1 MKTLVVALGGNAFLK
16 PGQKGTA
23 REQMKNIENVM
34 EHVVGL
40 LKKGYRLV
48 LTFGNGPQV
57 GNILLQ
63 QEKASMFVPKMPLYV
78 CVAESQGMMGY
89 MIQETLYNKL
99 HKHRIDIPVITFV
112 TQVVVDRKD
121 PAFRK
126 PSKPI
131 GPFYRSKAGLP
142 RDWSLVKTSRGFR
155 RLVPSPE
162 PKKIVE
168 AEAIRETIR
177 RAIVI
182 VCGGGGIPVIK
193 KKGLVGVDAVID
205 KDLSAELLAGV
216 VNAEMLIMLTDV
228 DAVYLNYGKKGAKR
242 VRKMNIRE
250 AKQYLKEGQFP
261 PGSMGPKIEAS
272 IRFLQARGKRVVI
285 TDFDS
290 LEKALAGRAGTVVV
304 RK

>member
-1 MKTLVVALGGNAFLK
+1 MRTVVVALGGNAFLK
-16 PGQKGTA
+16 KGQKGTA
-23 REQMKNIENVM
+23 REQMKNIENAM

-48 LTFGNGPQV
+48 LTHGNGPQV
-57 GNILLQ
+57 GNLLLQ
-63 QEKASMFVPKMPLYV
+63 QEKAGRFAPKMPLYV

-112 TQVVVDRKD
+112 TQVVVDRED

-131 GPFYRSKAGLP
+131 GPFYSSKAGLP
-142 RDWSLVKTSRGFR
+142 REWRLVKTARGFR

-162 PKKIVE
+162 PKRIVE
-168 AEAIRETIR
+168 AEAIRETVK

-182 VCGGGGIPVIK
+182 VCGGGGIPVVER
-193 KKGLVGVDAVID
+193 KGLAGIDAVID
-205 KDLSAELLAGV
+205 KDLSAEVLAGV
-216 VNAEMLIMLTDV
+216 VNAEMLIMLTNV
-228 DAVYLNYGKKGAKR
+228 DAVYLDYGKKGAKR
-242 VRKMNIRE
+242 AGKMNIRE
-250 AKQYLKEGQFP
+250 AGQYLKEGQFP

-272 IRFLQARGKRVVI
+272 IRFLQAGGKRVVI

-290 LEKALAGRAGTVVV
+290 LEKAMAGRAGTTIT
-304 RK
+304 R